1 MGSTLTIL
9 GDILHKYYYLVSLF
23 AAGLLFCNLAGVI
36 IVGLANCRFFYKSY
50 IDTFHTFFAI
60 VLVHSGFMF
69 EVSNTVAEQSKD
81 ERDIGNSVPAAAAAG
96 RDSVSVITGRHSS
109 SDVIHQVEED
119 TERSCDVCVGRGK
132 RDHVIVFTTR
142 LFTQLYT

>member
-1 MGSTLTIL
+1 M
-9 GDILHKYYYLVSLF
+9 
-23 AAGLLFCNLAGVI
+23 
-36 IVGLANCRFFYKSY
+36 GLANCRFFS
-50 IDTFHTFFAI
+50 INLTLIHSIHFLAI

-81 ERDIGNSVPAAAAAG
+81 ERDIGNSVSAAAG

-109 SDVIHQVEED
+109 SDVLQKVEED

-132 RDHVIVFTTR
+132 RDDVIIFTTR
-142 LFTQLYT
+142 LFTQLCT